1 MTLTHILGAIIQ
13 IFKTKIKSIKMEQK
27 MKAVISAQ
35 RMLIAELLKTNR
47 SEKMIE
53 YWINE
58 VRDRSI
64 LLEDFLVEER
74 RKEKKELADIFG
86 LEFIKNL

>member
-1 MTLTHILGAIIQ
+1 
-13 IFKTKIKSIKMEQK
+13 METK

-47 SEKMIE
+47 SEKMVE

-74 RKEKKELADIFG
+74 KKEKKELADIFG

>member
-1 MTLTHILGAIIQ
+1 
-13 IFKTKIKSIKMEQK
+13 METK

-35 RMLIAELLKTNR
+35 RMLITELLKTNR

-74 RKEKKELADIFG
+74 LKEKKELVDIFG

>member
-1 MTLTHILGAIIQ
+1 
-13 IFKTKIKSIKMEQK
+13 

-47 SEKMIE
+47 SEKMVE

-74 RKEKKELADIFG
+74 KKEKKELADIFG
-86 LEFIKNL
+86 LEFIKNLKINKK

>member
-1 MTLTHILGAIIQ
+1 
-13 IFKTKIKSIKMEQK
+13 

-35 RMLIAELLKTNR
+35 RMLITELLKTNR

-64 LLEDFLVEER
+64 LLEDFLVEEIK
-74 RKEKKELADIFG
+74 KEKKELAHIFG

>member
-1 MTLTHILGAIIQ
+1 
-13 IFKTKIKSIKMEQK
+13 

-35 RMLIAELLKTNR
+35 RMLITELLKTNR

-53 YWINE
+53 YWIDE
-58 VRDRSI
+58 VRDRSL

-74 RKEKKELADIFG
+74 KKEKKELEDVFG
-86 LEFIKNL
+86 LEWIKNL

>member
-1 MTLTHILGAIIQ
+1 
-13 IFKTKIKSIKMEQK
+13 MEQK

-53 YWINE
+53 YWVNE

-64 LLEDFLVEER
+64 ILEDFLIEER
-74 RKEKKELADIFG
+74 KKEKDLLKDVFG
-86 LEFIKNL
+86 FDVTWIKNL

>member
-1 MTLTHILGAIIQ
+1 
-13 IFKTKIKSIKMEQK
+13 

-35 RMLIAELLKTNR
+35 RMLITELLKTNR

-58 VRDRSI
+58 VRDRSL
-64 LLEDFLVEER
+64 LLENLLVKER
-74 RKEKKELADIFG
+74 KKEKKELADIFG

>member
-1 MTLTHILGAIIQ
+1 
-13 IFKTKIKSIKMEQK
+13 MEQK

-47 SEKMIE
+47 SEKMVE

-74 RKEKKELADIFG
+74 KKEKKELADIFG

>member
-1 MTLTHILGAIIQ
+1 
-13 IFKTKIKSIKMEQK
+13 

-35 RMLIAELLKTNR
+35 RMLITELLKTNR

-58 VRDRSI
+58 VRDRSL
-64 LLEDFLVEER
+64 LLEDLLVKER
-74 RKEKKELADIFG
+74 KKEKKELADIFG

>member
-1 MTLTHILGAIIQ
+1 
-13 IFKTKIKSIKMEQK
+13 

-35 RMLIAELLKTNR
+35 RMLIAELLKTNK

-74 RKEKKELADIFG
+74 LKEKNELADIFG

>member
-1 MTLTHILGAIIQ
+1 
-13 IFKTKIKSIKMEQK
+13 

-35 RMLIAELLKTNR
+35 RMLISELLKTNR

-74 RKEKKELADIFG
+74 RKEKKELEFIFG
-86 LEFIKNL
+86 LDFIKNL

>member
-1 MTLTHILGAIIQ
+1 
-13 IFKTKIKSIKMEQK
+13 

-74 RKEKKELADIFG
+74 RKEKNELADIFG

>member
-1 MTLTHILGAIIQ
+1 
-13 IFKTKIKSIKMEQK
+13 
-27 MKAVISAQ
+27 
-35 RMLIAELLKTNR
+35 
-47 SEKMIE
+47 MIE

-74 RKEKKELADIFG
+74 RKEKNELADIFG

>member
-1 MTLTHILGAIIQ
+1 
-13 IFKTKIKSIKMEQK
+13 MEQK

-64 LLEDFLVEER
+64 LLEDFLIEER

>member
-1 MTLTHILGAIIQ
+1 
-13 IFKTKIKSIKMEQK
+13 METK

-35 RMLIAELLKTNR
+35 RMLITELLKTNR

>member
-1 MTLTHILGAIIQ
+1 
-13 IFKTKIKSIKMEQK
+13 

-74 RKEKKELADIFG
+74 KKEKKELADIFG
-86 LEFIKNL
+86 LEWIKNL

>member
-1 MTLTHILGAIIQ
+1 
-13 IFKTKIKSIKMEQK
+13 

-35 RMLIAELLKTNR
+35 RMLITELLKTNR

>member
-1 MTLTHILGAIIQ
+1 
-13 IFKTKIKSIKMEQK
+13 METK

-35 RMLIAELLKTNR
+35 RMLIAELLKTNK

-53 YWINE
+53 YWVNE

-74 RKEKKELADIFG
+74 KKEKKELADIFG

>member
-1 MTLTHILGAIIQ
+1 
-13 IFKTKIKSIKMEQK
+13 MEQK

-35 RMLIAELLKTNR
+35 RMLIAELLKTNK

-53 YWINE
+53 HWIDE
-58 VRDRSI
+58 VRDRSL

-74 RKEKKELADIFG
+74 KKEKKELEDVFG
-86 LEFIKNL
+86 LEWIYGTL

>member
-1 MTLTHILGAIIQ
+1 
-13 IFKTKIKSIKMEQK
+13 MEKQ

-35 RMLIAELLKTNR
+35 RMLIAELLKTNK
-47 SEKMIE
+47 SEQMIQ

-64 LLEDFLVEER
+64 ALENFLVQEKK
-74 RKEKKELADIFG
+74 KEKDLMGEVFG
-86 LEFIKNL
+86 FDVSWIKNL

>member
-1 MTLTHILGAIIQ
+1 
-13 IFKTKIKSIKMEQK
+13 

-47 SEKMIE
+47 SEKMVE

-74 RKEKKELADIFG
+74 KKEKKELADIFG
-86 LEFIKNL
+86 LDFIKNLKINKK

>member
-1 MTLTHILGAIIQ
+1 
-13 IFKTKIKSIKMEQK
+13 METK

>member
-1 MTLTHILGAIIQ
+1 
-13 IFKTKIKSIKMEQK
+13 MEQK

-47 SEKMIE
+47 SEKMID

-64 LLEDFLVEER
+64 LFEDFLVEER
-74 RKEKKELADIFG
+74 KKEKKELADIFG

>member
-1 MTLTHILGAIIQ
+1 
-13 IFKTKIKSIKMEQK
+13 MEQK

-74 RKEKKELADIFG
+74 KKEKKELADIFG

>member
-1 MTLTHILGAIIQ
+1 
-13 IFKTKIKSIKMEQK
+13 
-27 MKAVISAQ
+27 MKAVMSAQ

-74 RKEKKELADIFG
+74 RKEKKELADVFG

>member
-1 MTLTHILGAIIQ
+1 
-13 IFKTKIKSIKMEQK
+13 

-64 LLEDFLVEER
+64 VLEDFLVEER
-74 RKEKKELADIFG
+74 KKEKKQLADIFG

>member
-1 MTLTHILGAIIQ
+1 
-13 IFKTKIKSIKMEQK
+13 

-35 RMLIAELLKTNR
+35 RMLITELLKTNR
-47 SEKMIE
+47 SEEMIE

-74 RKEKKELADIFG
+74 LKEKKELEDVFG
-86 LEFIKNL
+86 LEWIKNL

>member
-1 MTLTHILGAIIQ
+1 
-13 IFKTKIKSIKMEQK
+13 METK
-27 MKAVISAQ
+27 MKAVISAK

-47 SEKMIE
+47 SEKMVE

-74 RKEKKELADIFG
+74 KKEKKELADIFG
-86 LEFIKNL
+86 LEFIKNLKINKK

>member
-1 MTLTHILGAIIQ
+1 
-13 IFKTKIKSIKMEQK
+13 

-35 RMLIAELLKTNR
+35 RMLIAELLKTNK

-74 RKEKKELADIFG
+74 RKEKNELADIFG

>member
-1 MTLTHILGAIIQ
+1 
-13 IFKTKIKSIKMEQK
+13 

-58 VRDRSI
+58 VRDRSL

-74 RKEKKELADIFG
+74 KKEKKELEDVFG
-86 LEFIKNL
+86 LEWIKNL

>member
-1 MTLTHILGAIIQ
+1 
-13 IFKTKIKSIKMEQK
+13 METK

-35 RMLIAELLKTNR
+35 RMLITELLKTNR

-64 LLEDFLVEER
+64 LLEDFLVEEIK
-74 RKEKKELADIFG
+74 KEKKELAHIFG
-86 LEFIKNL
+86 LEFIKNLQS

>member
-1 MTLTHILGAIIQ
+1 
-13 IFKTKIKSIKMEQK
+13 

>member
-1 MTLTHILGAIIQ
+1 
-13 IFKTKIKSIKMEQK
+13 MEQK

>member
-1 MTLTHILGAIIQ
+1 
-13 IFKTKIKSIKMEQK
+13 MEQK

-35 RMLIAELLKTNR
+35 RMLIAELLKTNK

-53 YWINE
+53 HWIDE
-58 VRDRSI
+58 VRDRSL
-64 LLEDFLVEER
+64 LLEDLLVKER
-74 RKEKKELADIFG
+74 KKEKKELADIFG

>member
-1 MTLTHILGAIIQ
+1 
-13 IFKTKIKSIKMEQK
+13 MEAK

-64 LLEDFLVEER
+64 LLEDFLIEER

>member
-1 MTLTHILGAIIQ
+1 
-13 IFKTKIKSIKMEQK
+13 

-47 SEKMIE
+47 SQKMID

-74 RKEKKELADIFG
+74 KKEKKELADIFG

>member
-1 MTLTHILGAIIQ
+1 
-13 IFKTKIKSIKMEQK
+13 MEQK

-35 RMLIAELLKTNR
+35 RMLISELLKTNR

>member
-1 MTLTHILGAIIQ
+1 
-13 IFKTKIKSIKMEQK
+13 

-35 RMLIAELLKTNR
+35 RMLITELLKTNR

-74 RKEKKELADIFG
+74 LKEKKELADIFG

>member
-1 MTLTHILGAIIQ
+1 
-13 IFKTKIKSIKMEQK
+13 METK

-47 SEKMIE
+47 SEKMVE

-74 RKEKKELADIFG
+74 KKEKKELADIFG
-86 LEFIKNL
+86 LEFIKNLKINKK